1 MDRDEWLAW
10 DQDVHKK
17 GEMTRVRVR
26 KWGGNRKGTAQPGPY
41 WLGLSFFGRG
51 EGGWLNWV

>member
-51 EGGWLNWV
+51 EGG